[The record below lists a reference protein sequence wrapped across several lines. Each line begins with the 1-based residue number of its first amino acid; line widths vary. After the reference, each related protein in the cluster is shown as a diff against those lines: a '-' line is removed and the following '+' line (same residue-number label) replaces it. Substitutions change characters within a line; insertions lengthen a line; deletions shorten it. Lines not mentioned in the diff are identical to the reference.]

1 MRLIDFIAKRTGL
14 GKRHAKNM
22 LRKGDVILNCD
33 LVRDG
38 NVALGKFDH
47 VIVAG
52 ETLQYKT
59 RRIVLVNKPTGVLS
73 ATTDPTHRTVIDL
86 IREPWAHELHL
97 AGRLD
102 RTTTGLVILTNDS
115 TFSESLTRPG
125 NKVPKEYLVET
136 DQTITAEAIDSFRKG
151 MFFAKERIRTQ
162 PAIVVLLSETSCRLT
177 IYEGKHHQI
186 KRMFLRFGIR
196 VTKLH
201 RESVGSYM
209 LPDDL
214 APGEYRTSHLVRP
227 ESCTR

>member
-1 MRLIDFIAKRTGL
+1 ML
-14 GKRHAKNM
+14 GKGN
-22 LRKGDVILNCD
+22 VILNGD

-59 RRIVLVNKPTGVLS
+59 RRIVLINKPTGVLS
-73 ATTDPTHRTVIDL
+73 ATTDPTQCTVIDL

-115 TFSESLTRPG
+115 TFSESLTRPR
-125 NKVPKEYLVET
+125 NKVSKAYLVET
-136 DQTITAEAIDSFRKG
+136 DQAITTEAMNSFRKG
-151 MFFAKERIRTQ
+151 MSFAKERICTQ
-162 PAIVVLLSETSCRLT
+162 PAIIVLLSETSCRLT

-214 APGEYRTSHLVRP
+214 APGEYRTSHLVHL

>member
-1 MRLIDFIAKRTGL
+1 MRLIDFIAKRTKL

-22 LRKGDVILNCD
+22 LGKGNVILNGD

-52 ETLQYKT
+52 ETLQYRT
-59 RRIVLVNKPTGVLS
+59 HRIVLINKPTGVLS
-73 ATTDPTHRTVIDL
+73 ATTDPTQCTVIDL

-115 TFSESLTRPG
+115 TFSESLTRPR
-125 NKVPKEYLVET
+125 NKVSKAYLVET
-136 DQTITAEAIDSFRKG
+136 DQAITTEAMNSFRKG
-151 MFFAKERIRTQ
+151 MSFAKERICTQ
-162 PAIVVLLSETSCRLT
+162 PAIIVLLSETSCRLT

-214 APGEYRTSHLVRP
+214 APGEYRTSHLVHL